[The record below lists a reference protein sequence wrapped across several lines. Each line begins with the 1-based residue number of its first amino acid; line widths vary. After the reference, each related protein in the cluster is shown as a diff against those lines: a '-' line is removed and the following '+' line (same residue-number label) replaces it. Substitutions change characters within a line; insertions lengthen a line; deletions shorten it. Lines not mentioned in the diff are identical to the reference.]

1 MFDAL
6 ANVPW
11 TWLLIRASGIT
22 AWGLLTAVVV
32 WGILLRTRVLG
43 RVASPQ
49 GLLVMHRWLSALALG
64 FLFVHM
70 ALLLI
75 DPAVQFTPTQLLIPF
90 TSTWQPL
97 AVGLGTLALWM
108 LIPVSV
114 MGRLR
119 SRLGKAGNAWF
130 RRTHLIAY
138 AAWPVATAHYVLAG
152 TDAIAQWSVALLIAG
167 TSLIVLALLARAFVP
182 PAAPR
187 RAATATPKAPAS
199 AEVAAEPAAEAP
211 AEPALV

>member
-6 ANVPW
+6 ANIPW

-64 FLFVHM
+64 FLFLHM
-70 ALLLI
+70 GLLLI

-90 TSTWQPL
+90 TSTWQPF
-97 AVGLGTLALWM
+97 AVGLGTIALWM

-119 SRLGKAGNAWF
+119 TRLGKAGNAWF

-152 TDAIAQWSVALLIAG
+152 TDAITQWSVALLIAG

-187 RAATATPKAPAS
+187 RAATAAEKAPA
-199 AEVAAEPAAEAP
+199 VANAAAEAP
-211 AEPALV
+211 AEPALVS

>member
-1 MFDAL
+1 
-6 ANVPW
+6 
-11 TWLLIRASGIT
+11 
-22 AWGLLTAVVV
+22 
-32 WGILLRTRVLG
+32 
-43 RVASPQ
+43 
-49 GLLVMHRWLSALALG
+49 
-64 FLFVHM
+64 
-70 ALLLI
+70 
-75 DPAVQFTPTQLLIPF
+75 
-90 TSTWQPL
+90 
-97 AVGLGTLALWM
+97 M

-152 TDAIAQWSVALLIAG
+152 TDAIAQWSIALLIAG

-187 RAATATPKAPAS
+187 RAAAAPKAPAS

>member
-6 ANVPW
+6 ANIPW

-64 FLFVHM
+64 FLFLHM
-70 ALLLI
+70 GLLLI

-90 TSTWQPL
+90 TSTWQPF
-97 AVGLGTLALWM
+97 AVGLGTIALWM

-119 SRLGKAGNAWF
+119 TRLGKAGNAWF

-152 TDAIAQWSVALLIAG
+152 TDAIAPWSVALLIAG

-187 RAATATPKAPAS
+187 RAATAAEKAPAVPN
-199 AEVAAEPAAEAP
+199 AAAEAP
-211 AEPALV
+211 AEPALVS

>member
-6 ANVPW
+6 ANIPW

-22 AWGLLTAVVV
+22 SWGLLTAVVV

-64 FLFVHM
+64 FLFLHM
-70 ALLLI
+70 GLLLI

-90 TSTWQPL
+90 TSTWQPF
-97 AVGLGTLALWM
+97 AVGLGTIALWM

-119 SRLGKAGNAWF
+119 TRLGKAGNAWF

-187 RAATATPKAPAS
+187 RAATAAEKAPA
-199 AEVAAEPAAEAP
+199 VANAAAEAP
-211 AEPALV
+211 AEPALVS

>member
-6 ANVPW
+6 ANIPW

-64 FLFVHM
+64 FLFLHM
-70 ALLLI
+70 GLLLI

-90 TSTWQPL
+90 TSTWQPF
-97 AVGLGTLALWM
+97 AVGLGTIALWM

-119 SRLGKAGNAWF
+119 TRLGKAGNAWF

-187 RAATATPKAPAS
+187 RAATAAETAPA
-199 AEVAAEPAAEAP
+199 VANAAAEAP
-211 AEPALV
+211 AEPALVS

>member
-64 FLFVHM
+64 FLFLHM
-70 ALLLI
+70 GLLLI
-75 DPAVQFTPTQLLIPF
+75 DPAVHFTPTQLLIPF
-90 TSTWQPL
+90 TSTWQPF
-97 AVGLGTLALWM
+97 AVGLGTIALWM

-119 SRLGKAGNAWF
+119 TRLGKAGNAWF

-152 TDAIAQWSVALLIAG
+152 TDAIAQWSIALLIAG

-187 RAATATPKAPAS
+187 RAATTAEKAPA
-199 AEVAAEPAAEAP
+199 VADAAADAP

>member
-1 MFDAL
+1 MLDAL

-64 FLFVHM
+64 FLFLHM
-70 ALLLI
+70 GLLLI
-75 DPAVQFTPTQLLIPF
+75 DPAVHFTPTQLLIPF
-90 TSTWQPL
+90 TSTWQPF
-97 AVGLGTLALWM
+97 AVGLGTIALWM

-152 TDAIAQWSVALLIAG
+152 TDAIAQWSIALLIAG

-187 RAATATPKAPAS
+187 RAATTTEKPPA
-199 AEVAAEPAAEAP
+199 VADAAADAP
-211 AEPALV
+211 AEPALA

>member
-64 FLFVHM
+64 FLFLHM
-70 ALLLI
+70 GLLLI
-75 DPAVQFTPTQLLIPF
+75 DPAVHFTPTQLLIPF
-90 TSTWQPL
+90 TSTWQPF
-97 AVGLGTLALWM
+97 AVGLGTIALWM

-119 SRLGKAGNAWF
+119 TRLGKAGNAWF

-152 TDAIAQWSVALLIAG
+152 TDAIAQWSIALLIAG

-187 RAATATPKAPAS
+187 RAATTAEKAPA
-199 AEVAAEPAAEAP
+199 VADAAADAP
-211 AEPALV
+211 AEPALA

>member
-6 ANVPW
+6 ANIPW

-64 FLFVHM
+64 FLFLHM
-70 ALLLI
+70 GLLLI

-90 TSTWQPL
+90 TSTWQPF
-97 AVGLGTLALWM
+97 AVGLGTVALWM

-187 RAATATPKAPAS
+187 RAATAAEKAPA
-199 AEVAAEPAAEAP
+199 VANAAAEAP
-211 AEPALV
+211 AEPALVS

>member
-6 ANVPW
+6 ANIPW

-64 FLFVHM
+64 FLFLHM
-70 ALLLI
+70 GLLLI

-90 TSTWQPL
+90 TSTWQPF
-97 AVGLGTLALWM
+97 AVGLGTIALWM

-187 RAATATPKAPAS
+187 RAATAAEKAPA
-199 AEVAAEPAAEAP
+199 VANAAAEAP
-211 AEPALV
+211 AEPALVS

>member
-6 ANVPW
+6 ANIPW

-64 FLFVHM
+64 FLFLHM
-70 ALLLI
+70 GLLLI

-90 TSTWQPL
+90 TSTWQPF
-97 AVGLGTLALWM
+97 AVGLGTVALWM

-119 SRLGKAGNAWF
+119 TRLGKAGNAWF

-187 RAATATPKAPAS
+187 RAATAAEKAPA
-199 AEVAAEPAAEAP
+199 VANAAAEAP
-211 AEPALV
+211 AEPALVS

>member
-6 ANVPW
+6 ANIPW

-64 FLFVHM
+64 FLFLHM
-70 ALLLI
+70 GLLLI

-90 TSTWQPL
+90 TSTWQPF
-97 AVGLGTLALWM
+97 AVGLGTIALWM

-119 SRLGKAGNAWF
+119 TRLGKAGNAWF

-152 TDAIAQWSVALLIAG
+152 TDAIAHWSVALLIAG

-187 RAATATPKAPAS
+187 RAATAAEKAPA
-199 AEVAAEPAAEAP
+199 VANAAAEAP
-211 AEPALV
+211 AEPALVA

>member
-1 MFDAL
+1 MLDAL

-64 FLFVHM
+64 FLFLHM
-70 ALLLI
+70 GLLLI
-75 DPAVQFTPTQLLIPF
+75 DPAVHFTPTQLLIPF
-90 TSTWQPL
+90 TSAWQPF
-97 AVGLGTLALWM
+97 AVGLGTIALWM

-119 SRLGKAGNAWF
+119 TRLGKAGNAWF

-152 TDAIAQWSVALLIAG
+152 TDAIAQWSIALLIAG

-187 RAATATPKAPAS
+187 RAATTTEKAPA
-199 AEVAAEPAAEAP
+199 VADAAADAP
-211 AEPALV
+211 AEPALA